1 MRIIAGRHR
10 GTKLAQP
17 AGADTRPTG
26 DRVRESLFNIL
37 EGGRF
42 GDVLA
47 GATVIDAF
55 AGTGAL
61 GLEALSRG
69 SNHTTFIERDPNAL
83 AVLRANITRLDR
95 APDSRV
101 IAGDALSIASWR
113 GLPASLM
120 FADAPYG
127 SGDALTAAV
136 RLANIGALAAG
147 ALIILETENSE
158 HPDPQLMAAGG
169 LSPLDDR
176 HYGRAR
182 LHFLKVA
189 AG

>member
-42 GDVLA
+42 GDVLT

-69 SNHTTFIERDPNAL
+69 SAQATFIERDQAAL
-83 AVLRANITRLDR
+83 SVLRANIARLGR
-95 APDSRV
+95 ADDSRV
-101 IAGDALSIASWR
+101 IAGDATSLARWQ
-113 GLPASLM
+113 GMPASLV

-127 SGDALTAAV
+127 SGDGLGAAA
-136 RLANIGALAAG
+136 RLVDIGAVAAG
-147 ALIILETENSE
+147 ALIILETEKSE
-158 HPDPQLMAAGG
+158 QPDSAALTAAG
-169 LSPLDDR
+169 LTQMDDR
-176 HYGRAR
+176 RYGRAR
-182 LHFLKVA
+182 LHFLQA
-189 AG
+189 TT